1 MYNENIFKYIRTD
14 KLPHIWCAGCGH
26 GIITASII
34 RAIDKLQ
41 IDKNNIAF
49 VSGIGCSGRTPGY
62 LDFNTLHTTH
72 GRSLTFSTGIK
83 MGNPKL
89 KVINVMGDGDAL
101 AIGGNHFI
109 HACRRNIDI
118 TAIIYNNAIYGM
130 TGGQFSPTTPNG
142 FYATTTPY
150 GNIDPSFDVVKLA
163 MSAGASFVARS
174 DAFHIFQLD
183 KIIEKAIAHKGF
195 SVVDVL
201 TTCPTQLG
209 RRNKMKKPHE
219 NLDYVAEKAVSIKK
233 YESMNSEERKDKLPV
248 GIFIEEIRD
257 EYVDTYEK
265 NIIAKTKRGK

>member
-1 MYNENIFKYIRTD
+1 MYNENIFNYIRTD

-26 GIITASII
+26 GIITASIL
-34 RAIDKLQ
+34 RAIDNLH
-41 IDKNNIAF
+41 INKNDVAF

-83 MGNPKL
+83 MANPKL
-89 KVINVMGDGDAL
+89 RVINVMGDGDAL

-118 TAIIYNNAIYGM
+118 TAIIYNNNIYGM
-130 TGGQFSPTTPNG
+130 TGGQFSPTTPYD

-150 GNIDPSFDVVKLA
+150 GNIDPSFDVAKLA
-163 MSAGASFVARS
+163 MAAGASFVARS

-219 NLDYVAEKAVSIKK
+219 NLDYVAKQTVSIKK
-233 YESMNSEERKDKLPV
+233 YSKMTDEERQGKFPV
-248 GIFIEEIRD
+248 GIFIEEKRD
-257 EYVDTYEK
+257 EYTEAYSKRVIGK
-265 NIIAKTKRGK
+265 VKRGK